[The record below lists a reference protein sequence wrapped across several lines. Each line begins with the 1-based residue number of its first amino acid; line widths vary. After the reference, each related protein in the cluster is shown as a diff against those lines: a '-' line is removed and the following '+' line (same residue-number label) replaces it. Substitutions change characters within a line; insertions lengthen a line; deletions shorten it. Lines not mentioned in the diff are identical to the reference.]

1 MFWYV
6 GRSPQVDYPNDPEV
20 LEIFEC
26 DELIEFRYVEVP
38 VSLKRNARLT
48 NEITTIPELFSLAG
62 LSTTMMTNLSYGF
75 KHLYRVVRTLQT
87 SVKSSVRIDRNGVL
101 SIQFLLPEIKS
112 KLAYIDFL
120 VSSEPVY
127 LAQFWLLQSGKDGD

>member
-1 MFWYV
+1 
-6 GRSPQVDYPNDPEV
+6 
-20 LEIFEC
+20 
-26 DELIEFRYVEVP
+26 
-38 VSLKRNARLT
+38 
-48 NEITTIPELFSLAG
+48 
-62 LSTTMMTNLSYGF
+62 MMTTLSYGF

-120 VSSEPVY
+120 VSESVH
-127 LAQFWLLQSGKDGD
+127 LAQFWLLLDALERKGR